1 MQPRGVDKISG
12 ASISISQME
21 LASLFDSHFW
31 FLAMLL
37 HLFAADYLAE
47 MVTYYPAS
55 WLGAF
60 LVYICVIQHEEGQE
74 C

>member
-1 MQPRGVDKISG
+1 
-12 ASISISQME
+12 ME

-47 MVTYYPAS
+47 MVTYYLAS

-60 LVYICVIQHEEGQE
+60 LVYISVIQHEEGQE